1 MSNDNKNRV
10 LCRRGAH
17 ELTQEQTREVNGG
30 DLHTLLSVI
39 RTGGGADTS
48 LDS

>member
-17 ELTQEQTREVNGG
+17 ELTQEQTQEVSGG
-30 DLHTLLSVI
+30 IPTLLSVI